1 MATKQ
6 EVKIHEPLRAPAIW
20 EWFGNSVPAALRMF
34 EPEGMTRMEEF
45 VENGRYVVRTELP
58 GIDPDKDVEITIQDG
73 VLHLHGER
81 HEEHKD
87 RQRSE
92 FFYGSFSRSMTLPK
106 GADAADTRAT
116 YKDGILE
123 ISVKLG
129 EEKPET
135 KKVQVE
141 HAK

>member
-1 MATKQ
+1 MSKDVTPR
-6 EVKIHEPLRAPAIW
+6 HDSLRTPAIW
-20 EWFGNSVPAALRMF
+20 EWFGSSWPSALRMF
-34 EPEGMTRMEEF
+34 EPEGLTRLEEF
-45 VENGRYVVRTELP
+45 VRDGRFVVRTELP

-73 VLHLHGER
+73 VLHVHGER

-92 FFYGSFSRSMTLPK
+92 FSYGSFSRSVTLPK
-106 GADAADTRAT
+106 GADADDTKAS

-123 ISVKLG
+123 VSVKLG
-129 EEKPET
+129 EEKVEI
-135 KKVQVE
+135 KKIEVA